1 MKPTLFKCKHILSAG
16 CALGAAL
23 LAGCAGANSMEKTI
37 TLKTM
42 GSLYFGGTV
51 TKLDNGETFHGDH
64 GYAQYFIPAKSR
76 NYPLIMWHGIGQS
89 GRSYESTPDGREGF
103 MAILPRR
110 DWPVYIIDQPRR
122 GRAGRTL
129 ATEVTHAVPTT
140 MRESSAWNAFR
151 NGIWEPPKAPYCY
164 SGTQFPHDPA
174 SVDQFFRQQTP
185 DTGAEPRTS
194 DYYRFMGNT
203 MAELL
208 KQTGPAVLITHSN
221 SGKYGWFSG
230 MAAPE
235 SLKAIVAF
243 EPGHIVLPEGEKVF
257 DPPAGTEDA
266 GRNMQ
271 PIRVPEEE
279 FRKLAKIPILIVYG
293 DNIATEPSTIFNVNI
308 WRLSSIRAKQF
319 ADAVNRRGGDVR
331 VIRLPELG
339 IRGNTHSPFADRNN
353 LEIADLLERYLHEKG
368 LDGRDRP
375 HPGPARKAVSQYTI
389 PLQNANTQQK

>member
-1 MKPTLFKCKHILSAG
+1 MKPALCTFHVV
-16 CALGAAL
+16 LGAAL
-23 LAGCAGANSMEKTI
+23 CLFARLSAAESNAETKPI
-37 TLKTM
+37 VLKTM

-51 TKLDNGETFHGDH
+51 MKLDNGETFHGDH

-151 NGIWEPPKAPYCY
+151 NGIWDPPKAPYCY
-164 SGTQFPHDPA
+164 PGTQFPHDPA

-208 KQTGPAVLITHSN
+208 KQTGPAMLITHSN

-266 GRNMQ
+266 GHNMQ

-339 IRGNTHSPFADRNN
+339 IRGNTHAPFADRNN

-368 LDGRDRP
+368 LDGRNRP
-375 HPGPARKAVSQYTI
+375 HTGPVRKAVPQYTI
-389 PLQNANTQQK
+389 PLQNANTQQE

>member
-1 MKPTLFKCKHILSAG
+1 MREES
-16 CALGAAL
+16 
-23 LAGCAGANSMEKTI
+23 
-37 TLKTM
+37 
-42 GSLYFGGTV
+42 
-51 TKLDNGETFHGDH
+51 GETFHGDH
-64 GYAQYFIPAKSR
+64 GYAQFFIPLGAHDW
-76 NYPLIMWHGIGQS
+76 PVILWHGIGQS
-89 GRSYESTPDGREGF
+89 GRNYESTPDGREGF

-110 DWPVYIIDQPRR
+110 RWATYIIDQPRR
-122 GRAGRTL
+122 GRAGRTR
-129 ATEVTHAVPTT
+129 APAMAHAVPTT
-140 MRESSAWNAFR
+140 ARESSAWNAFR
-151 NGIWEPPKAPYCY
+151 NGIWASPDRATVFP
-164 SGTQFPHDPA
+164 GTRFPHDPD
-174 SVDQFFRQQTP
+174 SVEQFFRQQTP
-185 DTGAEPRTS
+185 DTGAEPRTLAH
-194 DYYRFMGNT
+194 YRFMGDT
-203 MAELL
+203 LAALL
-208 KQTGPAVLITHSN
+208 GRTGPTVLVTHSN

-279 FRKLAKIPILIVYG
+279 FRKLAKMPILIVYG

-339 IRGNTHSPFADRNN
+339 IRGNTHAPFADRNN

-375 HPGPARKAVSQYTI
+375 HTGPVRKAVPQYTI
-389 PLQNANTQQK
+389 PLQNANTQQE